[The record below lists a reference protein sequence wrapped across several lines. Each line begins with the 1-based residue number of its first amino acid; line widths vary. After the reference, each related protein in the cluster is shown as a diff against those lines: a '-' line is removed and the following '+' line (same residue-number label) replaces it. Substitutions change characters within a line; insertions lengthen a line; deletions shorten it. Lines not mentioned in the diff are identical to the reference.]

1 MLSRTLF
8 SIPGLRGRL
17 PAPPL
22 GAFPQGATLFESGE
36 GPPLEEKTSAACG
49 VGPDSIA
56 DALAVGCPVS
66 PFFASTAWLGVL
78 PGEERAHPA
87 RPALPFWALSG
98 PNVCV
103 GCLGADAVQSPC
115 PWIPTPVRKT
125 LSITLHC
132 TKPPGLSREVF
143 ISCLI
148 EESTGIYST
157 PASCSFFSVF
167 HILRNS
173 FSSAFVKILKGTCTT
188 LSAN

>member
-1 MLSRTLF
+1 MTASQKRRRRPGRCWLHLPRTLS

-22 GAFPQGATLFESGE
+22 GAFPQGATLFELGE

-87 RPALPFWALSG
+87 RPALAFWALSG

-103 GCLGADAVQSPC
+103 GCLGADAVAVQAPESPR
-115 PWIPTPVRKT
+115 PRASPSRLPIQKT
-125 LSITLHC
+125 
-132 TKPPGLSREVF
+132 SR
-143 ISCLI
+143 
-148 EESTGIYST
+148 
-157 PASCSFFSVF
+157 
-167 HILRNS
+167 
-173 FSSAFVKILKGTCTT
+173 
-188 LSAN
+188 